1 MKNINLLSIGETSRI
16 TGMHV
21 KSLRYYDR
29 MKVFTPE
36 YVDPRSGYRYYSFE
50 QLQRILA
57 VRTCL
62 DAGII
67 LSDLE
72 RYSNGDSINY
82 LSLIGDAKES
92 IDREIKELERKRTYL
107 DFLQKEVSFNNNKET
122 SILRGKEFGPIT
134 LWRSPITEQEAKS
147 FSRKETFVR
156 LASEAGK
163 KGYQLTP
170 LYFGMMMTEEAGERS
185 LFAIAGIEDFLNNED
200 DSENLFRAP
209 DALYRR
215 EFRPDLDVT
224 AAEEVFPELFAQ
236 DYDKVV
242 ITTVSLCSDSSEPVY
257 SMFINLP

>member
-1 MKNINLLSIGETSRI
+1 MKNMKLMSIGETSRI

-29 MKVFTPE
+29 MKVFSPE

-72 RYSNGDSINY
+72 KYSNGDSIDY
-82 LSLIGDAKES
+82 LSLIGDAKEN
-92 IDREIKELERKRTYL
+92 IDREIKRLERKRTYL
-107 DFLQKEVSFNNNKET
+107 EFLQKEVRFNDDKES
-122 SILRGKEFGPIT
+122 SIYRGGDCGHIT
-134 LWRSPITEQEAKS
+134 LWRSPITEQEAES
-147 FSRKETFVR
+147 FSRKEAFVR
-156 LASEAGK
+156 LASEARK
-163 KGYQLTP
+163 NGYQLTP
-170 LYFGMMMTEEAGERS
+170 LYFGMMMTVEAGERR
-185 LFAIAGIEDFLNNED
+185 LFAIAGIEDFLNNEE

-215 EFRPDLDVT
+215 VFRPDLNVT
-224 AAEEVFPELFAQ
+224 DAEEVFPELFAQ

-242 ITTVSLCSDSSEPVY
+242 ITTVSLCSESSEPVY